1 MSSAV
6 YGDQNDLYP
15 RRKPFDLQLN
25 RSAFSQLQINP
36 DSFLNEICTH
46 FTLPICVLTCIY
58 THLFRFSCKFSEY
71 TRDVAH
77 IYKVL
82 CITYSASAH
91 FVFKLVLPFLIAD
104 ARHAELTQK
113 FIEIF
118 VSLPTALLP
127 SVDTTR
133 SCIHSLENPKLHE
146 LHRCKQGSS
155 TPLPQEHT
163 PSSTI
168 SAHPDPRHNILG
180 LLANRHTRCSVDP
193 CSAPPGQ

>member
-1 MSSAV
+1 M
-6 YGDQNDLYP
+6 
-15 RRKPFDLQLN
+15 
-25 RSAFSQLQINP
+25 QITP
-36 DSFLNEICTH
+36 
-46 FTLPICVLTCIY
+46 PIYALTCIY
-58 THLFRFSCKFSEY
+58 PYFPYSSCKFSEY
-71 TRDVAH
+71 IRDVAH

-118 VSLPTALLP
+118 VSLPTAHRP

-133 SCIHSLENPKLHE
+133 TCIHSPENPKLHE
-146 LHRCKQGSS
+146 LHRCKQDSS
-155 TPLPQEHT
+155 TPLPQEHI

-168 SAHPDPRHNILG
+168 SAHPHLRHNVLG